1 MKELQKILQIL
12 AMKIRKEYDTFNRL
26 VYVIYYE
33 NPASTG
39 IYTVVRGSCKEV
51 KKFLKRNYENQIKGM
66 L

>member
-12 AMKIRKEYDTFNRL
+12 AMKIRREYDTFNRL

-33 NPASTG
+33 NPTTTG

-51 KKFLKRNYENQIKGM
+51 KKFLKRNYEAQIKGM